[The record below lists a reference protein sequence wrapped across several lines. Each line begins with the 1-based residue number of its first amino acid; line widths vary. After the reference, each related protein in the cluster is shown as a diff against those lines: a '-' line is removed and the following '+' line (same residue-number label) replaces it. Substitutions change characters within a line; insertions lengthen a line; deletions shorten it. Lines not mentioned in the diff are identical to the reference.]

1 MKHWRKRERVL
12 MMSINPAH
20 HVLVIL
26 CLLIGL
32 PVSIG
37 LGATIAPIGYA
48 LGVDSTI
55 VSALAA
61 GFVGAIF
68 YAVAGNVLIGPV
80 SGVLWGAVWSLA
92 SILWIFATASALSIS
107 PFIIW
112 DMFGIIIGS
121 LSCWQLIQSR
131 IRRHDVLQRIKIRR

>member
-37 LGATIAPIGYA
+37 LGAAIAPIGYA
-48 LGVDSTI
+48 LGVDNTI
-55 VSALAA
+55 ASALAS

-68 YAVAGNVLIGPV
+68 YAVAGNILVGPV
-80 SGVLWGAVWSLA
+80 SGALWGAVWSLV
-92 SILWIFATASALSIS
+92 SILWIFATAPVLPIIS
-107 PFIIW
+107 YVIW
-112 DMFGIIIGS
+112 DMFGIIIGF

-131 IRRHDVLQRIKIRR
+131 TRRQNVLQRIKD